1 MGKRFAKK
9 GLTQCFI
16 KFMANLMGKLSRMF
30 LLLLGSMGNVQALII
45 DTGGDAVLG
54 IQPADLRNHHYESNV
69 NVFAFNEQELILTE
83 DLPVNR
89 EFEFDGD
96 LNNAI
101 AAGTQVK
108 SHLLHFD
115 PVGGIYK
122 AEFSRVE
129 GWATFDTDIIG
140 LIYSNRFLRWSDF
153 LSQPGTRFS
162 KDGRKLN
169 KYELNDDAGWS
180 ISAASRTLWFS
191 WRAKPRVDQLRIITD
206 SPVDVLAPSSLALLL
221 LGGGI
226 FVAGRGRK
234 LFA

>member
-1 MGKRFAKK
+1 
-9 GLTQCFI
+9 
-16 KFMANLMGKLSRMF
+16 MADLMEKLSRIF

-69 NVFAFNEQELILTE
+69 NVFAFNEQEFVLTE
-83 DLPVNR
+83 DLSVNR

-101 AAGTQVK
+101 AAGTPIK

-115 PVGGIYK
+115 PVGKNKRGKWSK
-122 AEFSRVE
+122 AK
-129 GWATFDTDIIG
+129 GWITFDTDIIG

-153 LSQPGTRFS
+153 LSQPGTLFS
-162 KDGRKLN
+162 KSRRKLD
-169 KYELNDDAGWS
+169 KHELINLGGWD
-180 ISAASRTLWFS
+180 ISADYRTLWFD
-191 WRAKPRVDQLRIITD
+191 WRAKPAVDQLRIITD
-206 SPVDVLAPSSLALLL
+206 PPVDVPAPSSLALLL

-226 FVAGRGRK
+226 FVVGRGRK